1 MDLEDIIALTK
12 AGFTK
17 EDIMLLAKGEKDDGD
32 KKDPEDK
39 KDDPAASSTDTGTDT
54 GNSDSKGSEPKPD
67 TNGANS
73 VYQNDVIERIT
84 NPFNGAKIPFI
95 DTNGANSVYQN
106 DVIERIIKQLN
117 DLTATIQKSNIKGVA
132 QDTKPEETAE
142 SILGGLI
149 NPITK
154 E

>member
-1 MDLEDIIALTK
+1 MDLEDLIALTK

-17 EDIMLLAKGEKDDGD
+17 EDIMLLAKGVKDDGD

-39 KDDPAASSTDTGTDT
+39 KDDPAASSTDAGTDT

-84 NPFNGAKIPFI
+84 
-95 DTNGANSVYQN
+95 
-106 DVIERIIKQLN
+106 KQLN
-117 DLTATIQKSNIKGVA
+117 DLTAAIQKSNIKGVA
-132 QDTKPEETAE
+132 QDTKPEQTAE

>member
-1 MDLEDIIALTK
+1 MNLKLEELIVLTK

-17 EDIMLLAKGEKDDGD
+17 EDIKLLAKGVKDDGD

-39 KDDPAASSTDTGTDT
+39 KDDPAASSTDPAADT

-84 NPFNGAKIPFI
+84 
-95 DTNGANSVYQN
+95 
-106 DVIERIIKQLN
+106 KQLN
-117 DLTATIQKSNIKGVA
+117 DLTAAIQKSNIKGVA

>member
-1 MDLEDIIALTK
+1 MDLEDLIALTK

-17 EDIMLLAKGEKDDGD
+17 EDIMLLAKGVKDDGD
-32 KKDPEDK
+32 KKDSEDK
-39 KDDPAASSTDTGTDT
+39 KDDTAASGTDAGTDT

-84 NPFNGAKIPFI
+84 
-95 DTNGANSVYQN
+95 
-106 DVIERIIKQLN
+106 KQLN
-117 DLTATIQKSNIKGVA
+117 DLTAAIQKSNIKGVA
-132 QDTKPEETAE
+132 QDTNPEETAE

>member
-1 MDLEDIIALTK
+1 MDLKDVIALTK

-17 EDIMLLAKGEKDDGD
+17 EEIMLLAKGVKDDGD

-39 KDDPAASSTDTGTDT
+39 KDDPAASSTDAGTDT

-67 TNGANS
+67 TDGANS
-73 VYQNDVIERIT
+73 IYQNDVIERIT
-84 NPFNGAKIPFI
+84 
-95 DTNGANSVYQN
+95 
-106 DVIERIIKQLN
+106 KQLN
-117 DLTATIQKSNIKGVA
+117 DLTAAIQKSNIKGVA
-132 QDTKPEETAE
+132 QDTKPEQTAE

>member
-17 EDIMLLAKGEKDDGD
+17 EEIMLLAKGEKGDGD

-39 KDDPAASSTDTGTDT
+39 KDDPAASSTDAGTDT
-54 GNSDSKGSEPKPD
+54 GNSDSKGSESKPD

-84 NPFNGAKIPFI
+84 
-95 DTNGANSVYQN
+95 
-106 DVIERIIKQLN
+106 KQLN
-117 DLTATIQKSNIKGVA
+117 DLTAAIQKSNIKGVA
-132 QDTKPEETAE
+132 QDTKPEQTAE

>member
-1 MDLEDIIALTK
+1 MDLKDIIALTK

-17 EDIMLLAKGEKDDGD
+17 EEIMLLAKGEKDDGD

-39 KDDPAASSTDTGTDT
+39 KDDPAASGADEGTNT

-84 NPFNGAKIPFI
+84 
-95 DTNGANSVYQN
+95 
-106 DVIERIIKQLN
+106 KQLN
-117 DLTATIQKSNIKGVA
+117 DLTAAIQKSNIKGVA

>member
-1 MDLEDIIALTK
+1 MDLKDVIALTK

-17 EDIMLLAKGEKDDGD
+17 EEIMLLAKGVKDDGD

-39 KDDPAASSTDTGTDT
+39 KDEPAASGTAAGTDP

-84 NPFNGAKIPFI
+84 
-95 DTNGANSVYQN
+95 
-106 DVIERIIKQLN
+106 KQLN
-117 DLTATIQKSNIKGVA
+117 DLTAAIQKSNIKGVA
-132 QDTKPEETAE
+132 QDTKPEQTAE

>member
-39 KDDPAASSTDTGTDT
+39 KDDPAASSTDEGTDT

-84 NPFNGAKIPFI
+84 
-95 DTNGANSVYQN
+95 
-106 DVIERIIKQLN
+106 KQLN
-117 DLTATIQKSNIKGVA
+117 DLTAAIQKSNIKGVA
-132 QDTKPEETAE
+132 QDTKPEQTAE

>member
-1 MDLEDIIALTK
+1 MDLKDVIALTK

-17 EDIMLLAKGEKDDGD
+17 EEIMLLAKGVKDDGD

-39 KDDPAASSTDTGTDT
+39 KDEPAASGTDAGT
-54 GNSDSKGSEPKPD
+54 DPGNSDSKGSEPKPD

-84 NPFNGAKIPFI
+84 
-95 DTNGANSVYQN
+95 
-106 DVIERIIKQLN
+106 KQLN
-117 DLTATIQKSNIKGVA
+117 DLTAAIQKSNIKGVA
-132 QDTKPEETAE
+132 QDTKPEQTAE

>member
-17 EDIMLLAKGEKDDGD
+17 EEIMLLAKGVKDDGD

-39 KDDPAASSTDTGTDT
+39 KDDPAASNTDGGTDP

-67 TNGANS
+67 T
-73 VYQNDVIERIT
+73 
-84 NPFNGAKIPFI
+84 
-95 DTNGANSVYQN
+95 
-106 DVIERIIKQLN
+106 
-117 DLTATIQKSNIKGVA
+117 LTASIQKSNIKGVS
-132 QDTKPEETAE
+132 QDTKPEQTAE

>member
-17 EDIMLLAKGEKDDGD
+17 EEIMLLAKGEKGDGD

-39 KDDPAASSTDTGTDT
+39 KDDPAASSTDAGTDT

-84 NPFNGAKIPFI
+84 
-95 DTNGANSVYQN
+95 
-106 DVIERIIKQLN
+106 KQLN
-117 DLTATIQKSNIKGVA
+117 DLTAAIQKSNIKGVA
-132 QDTKPEETAE
+132 QDTKPEQTAE

>member
-1 MDLEDIIALTK
+1 MNLDLEDLIVLIK

-17 EDIMLLAKGEKDDGD
+17 EDIKLLAKGVKDDGD

-39 KDDPAASSTDTGTDT
+39 KDDPAASNTDAGTDT

-84 NPFNGAKIPFI
+84 
-95 DTNGANSVYQN
+95 
-106 DVIERIIKQLN
+106 KQLN
-117 DLTATIQKSNIKGVA
+117 DLTAAIQKSNIKGVA

>member
-1 MDLEDIIALTK
+1 MDLEDLIALTK

-17 EDIMLLAKGEKDDGD
+17 EDIMLLAKGVKDDGD

-39 KDDPAASSTDTGTDT
+39 KDDPAASSTDGGTDP
-54 GNSDSKGSEPKPD
+54 GNPDSKGSEPKPD

-84 NPFNGAKIPFI
+84 
-95 DTNGANSVYQN
+95 
-106 DVIERIIKQLN
+106 KQLN
-117 DLTATIQKSNIKGVA
+117 DLTAAIQKSNIKGVA
-132 QDTKPEETAE
+132 QDTKPEQTAE

>member
-17 EDIMLLAKGEKDDGD
+17 EEIMLLAKGEKGDGD

-39 KDDPAASSTDTGTDT
+39 KDDPAASSTDAGTDT

-84 NPFNGAKIPFI
+84 
-95 DTNGANSVYQN
+95 
-106 DVIERIIKQLN
+106 KQLN
-117 DLTATIQKSNIKGVA
+117 DLTAAIQKSNIKGVA
-132 QDTKPEETAE
+132 QDTNPEQTAE

>member
-39 KDDPAASSTDTGTDT
+39 KDDPAANSTDAGTDT

-84 NPFNGAKIPFI
+84 
-95 DTNGANSVYQN
+95 
-106 DVIERIIKQLN
+106 KQLN
-117 DLTATIQKSNIKGVA
+117 DLTAAIQKSNIKGVA
-132 QDTKPEETAE
+132 QDTKPEQTAE

>member
-1 MDLEDIIALTK
+1 MNLDLEDLIVLIK

-17 EDIMLLAKGEKDDGD
+17 EDIKLLAKGVKDDGD

-39 KDDPAASSTDTGTDT
+39 KDDPAASNTDGGTDT

-84 NPFNGAKIPFI
+84 
-95 DTNGANSVYQN
+95 
-106 DVIERIIKQLN
+106 KQLN
-117 DLTATIQKSNIKGVA
+117 DLTAAIQKSNIKGVA

>member
-1 MDLEDIIALTK
+1 MDLKDIIALTK

-17 EDIMLLAKGEKDDGD
+17 EDIMLLAKGVKDDGD

-39 KDDPAASSTDTGTDT
+39 KDDTAASSTDAGTDT

-67 TNGANS
+67 TDGANS

-84 NPFNGAKIPFI
+84 
-95 DTNGANSVYQN
+95 
-106 DVIERIIKQLN
+106 KQLN
-117 DLTATIQKSNIKGVA
+117 DLTAAIQKSNIKGVA
-132 QDTKPEETAE
+132 QDTKPEQTAE

>member
-1 MDLEDIIALTK
+1 MGLEDIIALTK

-32 KKDPEDK
+32 KKDPKDK
-39 KDDPAASSTDTGTDT
+39 KDDTAASSTDAGTDT

-67 TNGANS
+67 TDGANS

-84 NPFNGAKIPFI
+84 
-95 DTNGANSVYQN
+95 
-106 DVIERIIKQLN
+106 KQLN
-117 DLTATIQKSNIKGVA
+117 DLTAAIQKSNIKGVA
-132 QDTKPEETAE
+132 QDTKPEQTAE

>member
-17 EDIMLLAKGEKDDGD
+17 EDIMLLAKGEKGDGD

-39 KDDPAASSTDTGTDT
+39 KDDPAANSTDAGTDT

-84 NPFNGAKIPFI
+84 
-95 DTNGANSVYQN
+95 
-106 DVIERIIKQLN
+106 KQLN
-117 DLTATIQKSNIKGVA
+117 DLTAAIQKSNIKGVA
-132 QDTKPEETAE
+132 QDTKPEQTAE

-149 NPITK
+149 NPIAK

>member
-1 MDLEDIIALTK
+1 MDLEDLIALTK

-17 EDIMLLAKGEKDDGD
+17 EDIMLLAKGVKDDGD

-84 NPFNGAKIPFI
+84 
-95 DTNGANSVYQN
+95 
-106 DVIERIIKQLN
+106 KQLN
-117 DLTATIQKSNIKGVA
+117 DLTAAIQKSNIKGVA
-132 QDTKPEETAE
+132 QDTKPEQTAE

>member
-1 MDLEDIIALTK
+1 MELEDIIALTK

-39 KDDPAASSTDTGTDT
+39 KAAPAASGTDAGTDT

-84 NPFNGAKIPFI
+84 
-95 DTNGANSVYQN
+95 
-106 DVIERIIKQLN
+106 KQLN
-117 DLTATIQKSNIKGVA
+117 DLTAAIQKSNIKGVA

>member
-1 MDLEDIIALTK
+1 MDLEDLIALTK

-17 EDIMLLAKGEKDDGD
+17 EDIMLLAKGVKDDGD
-32 KKDPEDK
+32 KKDSEDK
-39 KDDPAASSTDTGTDT
+39 KDDPTASSTDAGTDT

-84 NPFNGAKIPFI
+84 
-95 DTNGANSVYQN
+95 
-106 DVIERIIKQLN
+106 KQLN
-117 DLTATIQKSNIKGVA
+117 DLTAAIQKSNIKGVA
-132 QDTKPEETAE
+132 QDTKPEQTAE

>member
-17 EDIMLLAKGEKDDGD
+17 EEIMLLAKGEKDDGD

-39 KDDPAASSTDTGTDT
+39 KDDPAANSTDTGTDT

-84 NPFNGAKIPFI
+84 
-95 DTNGANSVYQN
+95 
-106 DVIERIIKQLN
+106 KQLN
-117 DLTATIQKSNIKGVA
+117 DLTAAIQKSNIKGVA

>member
-17 EDIMLLAKGEKDDGD
+17 EEIMLLAKGEKGDGD

-39 KDDPAASSTDTGTDT
+39 KDDPAANSTDAGTDT

-84 NPFNGAKIPFI
+84 
-95 DTNGANSVYQN
+95 
-106 DVIERIIKQLN
+106 KQLN
-117 DLTATIQKSNIKGVA
+117 DLTAAIQKSNIKGVA
-132 QDTKPEETAE
+132 QDTKPEQTAE

>member
-1 MDLEDIIALTK
+1 MDLEDLIALTK

-17 EDIMLLAKGEKDDGD
+17 EDIMLLAKGVKDDGD

-39 KDDPAASSTDTGTDT
+39 KDDPAASSTAAGTDT

-67 TNGANS
+67 TDGANS

-84 NPFNGAKIPFI
+84 
-95 DTNGANSVYQN
+95 
-106 DVIERIIKQLN
+106 KQLN
-117 DLTATIQKSNIKGVA
+117 DLTAAIQKSNIKGVA
-132 QDTKPEETAE
+132 QDTKPEQTAE

>member
-17 EDIMLLAKGEKDDGD
+17 EDIMLLAKGVKDDGD

-39 KDDPAASSTDTGTDT
+39 KDDTAGSGTDAGTDT

-84 NPFNGAKIPFI
+84 
-95 DTNGANSVYQN
+95 
-106 DVIERIIKQLN
+106 KQLN
-117 DLTATIQKSNIKGVA
+117 DLTAAIQKSNIKGVA

>member
-1 MDLEDIIALTK
+1 MDLKDIIALTK

-17 EDIMLLAKGEKDDGD
+17 EEIMLLAKGEKDDGD

-39 KDDPAASSTDTGTDT
+39 KDDPAASNTAAGTDT
-54 GNSDSKGSEPKPD
+54 GNSDSKGSEPKP
-67 TNGANS
+67 
-73 VYQNDVIERIT
+73 
-84 NPFNGAKIPFI
+84 

>member
-39 KDDPAASSTDTGTDT
+39 KDDPAASSTDAGTDT

-84 NPFNGAKIPFI
+84 
-95 DTNGANSVYQN
+95 
-106 DVIERIIKQLN
+106 KQLN
-117 DLTATIQKSNIKGVA
+117 DLTAAIQKSNIKGVA
-132 QDTKPEETAE
+132 QDTKPEQTAE